1 MKNKF
6 KFLALAIMALLSV
19 NVWSADVTHDFAQ
32 SIEKLLN
39 NNASISGINISE
51 QSYAIKE
58 VRIVCRYNKT
68 IDPAVTISVSVGGTS
83 WGTQTV
89 GNNFNGTKT
98 FSGTAKKGAVVI
110 SFANNCGSG
119 TGKGTFYVTNVQLV
133 EGSSAPKV
141 ETSIT
146 LSQAGNESTVSGTY
160 YVGDSYTLPS
170 TTSATCG
177 DKEFVGWST
186 VAIPTPGSK
195 PTSNYYDKGASVT
208 LAANNTFYAVFA
220 DANSSGAATS
230 KTLSFTYNSHAGWT
244 ISTCTDKT
252 SYYII
257 NTNGSIVSP
266 TFDVS
271 NITQITANCR
281 TFGGASYNTINV
293 KCEGT
298 TLGTITAASNSLANA
313 NISFASPKPSLSGTK
328 SLTFSSTT
336 TTTANGPGVASIT
349 ITYSVPSVTYSNYT
363 TTCVSCT
370 AISPTL
376 SYTAATTIGQVLNP
390 TLDKKGS
397 SGAVTYSIKSGGSY
411 ASINASTGAL
421 TCSATGTVTVQA
433 TIAAAGDYCD
443 GTATSNAITISAA
456 AYSISYNLDGGTHG
470 TNHPT
475 SGTIGTAFA
484 VSPPTKTHYTF
495 TGWQV
500 TSGLNSSTAKW
511 GPGSALLTGTITSP
525 TQKCIVSTTSDIYF
539 KDLGANGASVT
550 LTATWQED
558 EKVTVTLLNN
568 NAPVEDRDLGFDATG
583 KKEYYTGETLGTLPT
598 LTSSEACDETSNT
611 FKGWTTEQITTK
623 RAAAPVFV
631 DADTEV
637 NAPMTLRAVWA
648 RAE

>member
-19 NVWSADVTHDFAQ
+19 NVWGADVAHDFAQ

-298 TLGTITAASNSLANA
+298 TLGTITAASSSLANA

-443 GTATSNAITISAA
+443 GTATSNAITISEPSYTITATKNDA
-456 AYSISYNLDGGTHG
+456 SLGNVSLSGKVITATPNACVGYDANSAYT
-470 TNHPT
+470 
-475 SGTIGTAFA
+475 
-484 VSPPTKTHYTF
+484 
-495 TGWQV
+495 V
-500 TSGLNSSTAKW
+500 TSGSATVSQSGNKFTVTPSSNCTICINFDELEKDTYVDNLHGNTTIEKCGSYTAPSLDDAAKVTEGNCDVVHYHFAGW
-511 GPGSALLTGTITSP
+511 VTKTISTGTTDAPSEMITAGTNMNS
-525 TQKCIVSTTSDIYF
+525 
-539 KDLGANGASVT
+539 
-550 LTATWQED
+550 
-558 EKVTVTLLNN
+558 
-568 NAPVEDRDLGFDATG
+568 
-583 KKEYYTGETLGTLPT
+583 TGE
-598 LTSSEACDETSNT
+598 
-611 FKGWTTEQITTK
+611 KYI
-623 RAAAPVFV
+623 
-631 DADTEV
+631 
-637 NAPMTLRAVWA
+637 AVWA
-648 RAE
+648 KEE